1 MYEELKRKMGEFAEP
16 DLPYYYSKI
25 LVGEDGS
32 FIKEE
37 KQIGYW
43 VKDGMAYRELPDFT
57 ESLDACFEWLVPKL
71 SIEGYGVEIKNYSDG
86 KFGARV
92 TLTKSV
98 WESEDAEAETP
109 ALALCLAI
117 EKLIDKE
124 IKKDG

>member
-1 MYEELKRKMGEFAEP
+1 MYEELKRKMGEFAEFRYEP

-57 ESLDACFEWLVPKL
+57 ESLDACFEWLVPDHDIS
-71 SIEGYGVEIKNYSDG
+71 SI
-86 KFGARV
+86 KFTYLDDDVLCRITTVSGNEFGGLAPQ
-92 TLTKSV
+92 
-98 WESEDAEAETP
+98 EQD

-124 IKKDG
+124 AK

>member
-1 MYEELKRKMGEFAEP
+1 MYEELKRKMGEFAEFRYEP

-43 VKDGMAYRELPDFT
+43 VKDGMAYRELPDFP
-57 ESLDACFEWLVPKL
+57 ESLDACFKWLVPKA
-71 SIEGYGVEIKNYSDG
+71 IDEIMAEQGCSSDAAYAILF
-86 KFGARV
+86 KKWLQKLELIIPK
-92 TLTKSV
+92 T
-98 WESEDAEAETP
+98 
-109 ALALCLAI
+109 ALAFCLAI

-124 IKKDG
+124 AK